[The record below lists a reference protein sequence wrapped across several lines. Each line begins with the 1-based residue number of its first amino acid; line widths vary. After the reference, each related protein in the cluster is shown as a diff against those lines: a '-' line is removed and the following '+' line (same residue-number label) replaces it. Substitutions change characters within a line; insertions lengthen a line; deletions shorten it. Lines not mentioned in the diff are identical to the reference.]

1 MHEKSAK
8 VLLKQGWAYEKQEKR
23 QPFYLFYIVQR
34 PALRLYNKHMSYLAF
49 AEKLFALLTAPAKR
63 ISTYVPR
70 MGANANYN

>member
-1 MHEKSAK
+1 M
-8 VLLKQGWAYEKQEKR
+8 
-23 QPFYLFYIVQR
+23 FYIVQR